1 MVVKTRREAAMLY
14 GLILHH
20 CVKLI
25 ALGDR
30 LCVVHVEE
38 VGNSTSNLSFHR
50 WFAGDKIYVECFIP
64 SRRINKYWLWLLLYL
79 TYHIVSLRWRVS
91 TVLYTRGVYF

>member
-20 CVKLI
+20 CGKLI
-25 ALGDR
+25 ALGDQ

-38 VGNSTSNLSFHR
+38 VGNSTSSLSFHR
-50 WFAGDKIYVECFIP
+50 WFAGGQNV
-64 SRRINKYWLWLLLYL
+64 RRVFYSKQE
-79 TYHIVSLRWRVS
+79 
-91 TVLYTRGVYF
+91 GK